1 MELMIKTGGGTVV
14 PKLSQRDR
22 STAANDGGNIKH
34 VLLYDQTNDGVLS
47 LKKLKVEI
55 ESVQEQGRSIGK
67 TVSIV
72 PCKVLLD
79 CISQYDMD
87 KMVESIPL

>member
-1 MELMIKTGGGTVV
+1 MELMVRTGGGTVV
-14 PKLSQRDR
+14 PRLSQRDR
-22 STAANDGGNIKH
+22 PTAANGGGYTKH

-47 LKKLKVEI
+47 LKKLKAEI
-55 ESVQEQGRSIGK
+55 ESTQALGRSLGK

-72 PCKVLLD
+72 PCKTLLD

-87 KMVESIPL
+87 KMVESIPS